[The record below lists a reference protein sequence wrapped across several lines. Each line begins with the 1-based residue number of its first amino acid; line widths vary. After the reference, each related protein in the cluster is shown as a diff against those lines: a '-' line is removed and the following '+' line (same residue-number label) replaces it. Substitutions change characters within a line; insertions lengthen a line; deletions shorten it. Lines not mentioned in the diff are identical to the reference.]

1 MERYNVDSVFKRL
14 FALFLVV
21 IAVVYALLT
30 VLLVQYVRKQR
41 EAELSVQASRVVS
54 AAASIEEQIK
64 AALNLQRELFADVRL
79 AKLGQAAYSDNY
91 ERSRLILELLSSIQ
105 NTYAMNGIIDDIV
118 LAFPHQQVEL
128 SARNGY
134 HRQAYASE
142 QFQTERKSIPKPLVY
157 QDGTLMMR
165 ISSPLLLA
173 LDETDMPDYT
183 VQVSLSTEYLDRFIQ
198 SFRGRELA
206 GAFWAVTGESAPALL
221 TEDEGR
227 QALLLRWAERQS
239 EEALETRSS
248 DASVLTAGDTLFVS
262 MPIPQFGLALVA
274 HQESSEIGWK
284 LGVTLAHMGMIL
296 LVMGGMF
303 GLLVVWANR
312 SISKPVYK
320 IMHAFE
326 QLQSGDLDVRIYHDK
341 RDEFSYLYE
350 SFNRAGENLKELVE
364 NSKEQAILLQ
374 KAEQLQLQSQINPHF
389 LYNSFYSIKFL
400 AKSEACEQIDALA
413 TALAQY
419 YRFLNKETAQTISL
433 QAEAAHMANYV
444 EIQQMRFGDR
454 ISVAIAPVPEEAA
467 SFRVPKLI
475 LQPILE
481 NAYNHGFKNTL
492 AGGLL
497 TVSYRLE
504 GEYLLIIV
512 EDNGSFPPEQLE
524 PLRARLR
531 AYEGEAANHAM
542 TNIARRLSLAYGSE
556 CGVFLAVSPMGGL
569 QVTLKLNT
577 TVHLS

>member
-1 MERYNVDSVFKRL
+1 MILIPILKKFNERFS
-14 FALFLVV
+14 
-21 IAVVYALLT
+21 
-30 VLLVQYVRKQR
+30 
-41 EAELSVQASRVVS
+41 
-54 AAASIEEQIK
+54 QIK
-64 AALNLQRELFADVRL
+64 AAQNLERELFADVRL
-79 AKLGQAAYSDNY
+79 AKLGQAAYGNNY
-91 ERSRLILELLSSIQ
+91 ERSRIILELLSSIQ

-134 HRQAYASE
+134 HKQTYSYE
-142 QFQTERKSIPKPLVY
+142 QFQTERKTIPSPLVY
-157 QDGTLMMR
+157 RDGTLMMR
-165 ISSPLLLA
+165 ISSPLLLS

-183 VQVSLSTEYLDRFIQ
+183 VQISLSAEYLDHFIQ
-198 SFRGRELA
+198 PFRNRELS
-206 GAFWAVTGESAPALL
+206 GAFWAVYGEDKPSLL
-221 TEDEGR
+221 TDGEGR
-227 QALLLRWAERQS
+227 QEQMLRWAESRSAESLSARS
-239 EEALETRSS
+239 E
-248 DASVLTAGDTLFVS
+248 DAAIATEGDMLFVS
-262 MPIPQFGLALVA
+262 MAIPQFGIALVA
-274 HQESSEIGWK
+274 FQESSEIGWK
-284 LGVTLAHMGMIL
+284 LGVTLAHMGIIL

-303 GLLVVWANR
+303 GLLVAWANR

-350 SFNRAGENLKELVE
+350 SFNLAGEKLKELVE
-364 NSKEQAILLQ
+364 NSKEQAVLLQ

-400 AKSEACEQIDALA
+400 AKSEACEQIEALA

-419 YRFLNKETAQTISL
+419 YRFLNKETAQAIPL
-433 QAEAAHMANYV
+433 QTEAAHMENYI

-454 ISVAIAPVPEEAA
+454 ISVALAPVPEEAA
-467 SFRVPKLI
+467 THKVPKLI
-475 LQPILE
+475 LQPIIE
-481 NAYNHGFKNTL
+481 NAYNHGLKDTL
-492 AGGLL
+492 ANGLL
-497 TVSYRLE
+497 KVSYRLE
-504 GEYLLIIV
+504 AERLLIIV
-512 EDNGSFPPEQLE
+512 EDNGKFPPEQLE

-542 TNIARRLSLAYGSE
+542 ANIDRRLALAYGSD

-577 TVHLS
+577 AVHLS